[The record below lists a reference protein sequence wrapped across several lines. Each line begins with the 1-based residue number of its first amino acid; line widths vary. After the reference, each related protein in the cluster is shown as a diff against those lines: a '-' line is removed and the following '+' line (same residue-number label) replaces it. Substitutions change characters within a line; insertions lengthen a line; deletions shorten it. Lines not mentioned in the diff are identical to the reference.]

1 MIAKRYG
8 VPFEKDE
15 NIPKHTV
22 AKVVLF
28 CECTNNH

>member
-28 CECTNNH
+28 SEGTTNH